1 MFESTIKKIINTE
14 FEEKKNKW
22 ENDDNM
28 QYMLINEG

>member
-1 MFESTIKKIINTE
+1 MFESTIKKMTNTE
-14 FEEKKNKW
+14 FEKKNKW

>member
-14 FEEKKNKW
+14 FKKKNKW

-28 QYMLINEG
+28 QYMLINKG